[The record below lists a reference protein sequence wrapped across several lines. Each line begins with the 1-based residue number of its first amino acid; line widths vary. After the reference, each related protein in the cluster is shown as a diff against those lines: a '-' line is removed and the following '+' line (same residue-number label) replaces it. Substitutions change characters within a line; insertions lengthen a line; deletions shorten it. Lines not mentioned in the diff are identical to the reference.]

1 MACYKGCSTK
11 LPGGSV
17 NIRVPAL
24 LKDKVRVFLEMYEDM
39 ALNRRTLLS
48 GDESDR
54 RLLIDDFKRLMEFEK
69 ERLDRRKEIEDL
81 RQTSLFG

>member
-1 MACYKGCSTK
+1 M
-11 LPGGSV
+11 